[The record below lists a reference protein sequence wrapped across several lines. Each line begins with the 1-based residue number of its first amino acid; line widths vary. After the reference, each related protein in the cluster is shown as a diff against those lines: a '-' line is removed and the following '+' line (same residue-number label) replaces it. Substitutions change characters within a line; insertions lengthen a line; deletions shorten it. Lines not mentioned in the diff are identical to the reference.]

1 MRASRLLQLL
11 LLLQT
16 RGRTT
21 AAQLAHELEVSV
33 RTIYRDIEALS
44 GAGVPVYAES
54 GPGGGVELV
63 EGYRTRLTGLTTN
76 EAEALALSGLPAAAA
91 QLGLGTVLAAAQL
104 KVDAALP
111 PELRSRAVRVRD
123 RFLVDA
129 PGWMAREEAVPH
141 LPVIAQAVWDE
152 RRLDLTYRRAHGAV
166 RRRVDPLGLV
176 LKAGTWYL
184 LARAGRPPTLRTYR
198 VGRVESARQ
207 RDERVERPDDFDLA
221 TTWAES
227 SAGFADHML
236 SERAVVRVRAA
247 ALWRFHHALVPVAA
261 EHAIASAGPPD
272 DEGWVRCEI
281 PIESPAIAHDELLR
295 MGADLEALEPPE
307 LRALLERTAA
317 AMHERYRR
325 ASVSA

>member
-21 AAQLAHELEVSV
+21 AACLAEELEVSV
-33 RTIYRDIEALS
+33 RTIYRDVEAL
-44 GAGVPVYAES
+44 GAAGVPVYAES

-76 EAEALALSGLPAAAA
+76 EAEALALSGLPGAAS

-129 PGWMAREEAVPH
+129 PGWLAREEAVPH

-152 RRLDLTYRRAHGAV
+152 RRLDLTYRRADRSV

-184 LARAGRPPTLRTYR
+184 LARAGRPATTRTYR
-198 VGRVESARQ
+198 IGRIEAARA
-207 RDERVERPDDFDLA
+207 REERFDRPDGFDLA
-221 TTWAES
+221 TAWAES
-227 SAGFADHML
+227 SAGFADRML
-236 SERAVVRVRAA
+236 SEQAVVRVRAS
-247 ALWRFHHALVPVAA
+247 ALWKLRHALVAVAA
-261 EHAIASAGPPD
+261 DRAIASAGPPD
-272 DEGWVRCEI
+272 DDGWVRCEI
-281 PIESPAIAHDELLR
+281 SIESPAIGHDELLR
-295 MGADLEALEPPE
+295 MGADLEVLEPPS
-307 LRALLERTAA
+307 LRALLAETAA
-317 AMHERYRR
+317 AMHARYAC
-325 ASVSA
+325 ASVSP